1 MKSIWNFFE
10 KHKRVL
16 IGIVIGA
23 SITIGAIALLIVLFL
38 IIVNIL
44 IDGKVNIAD
53 INQKLSAISGNLY
66 LIGTVGISV
75 VCIFFGLSA
84 DRERKKKE
92 EEEWQEKYFGKYDD
106 VLKRM
111 QLNLESMREFY
122 TWTQKQARM
131 AFRLAVGMCIAGIAL
146 ICVAIRI
153 SNNDMTIIST
163 VGGVVTELI
172 AGTALI
178 VYRRSLSQ
186 LNYYHKALHQDQ
198 RFLSSVDL
206 LKEFKDTDSDVKNEM
221 RKAIIQGVID
231 MNRAEVAQPE
241 EEKADKKKSDT

>member
-1 MKSIWNFFE
+1 MKKSICNFFE
-10 KHKRVL
+10 KPKRVL
-16 IGIVIGA
+16 IGILIGTM
-23 SITIGAIALLIVLFL
+23 ITIGAIALLITLIL

-44 IDGKVNIAD
+44 IDSKVNIAN
-53 INQKLSAISGNLY
+53 INQKLIVIPWY
-66 LIGTVGISV
+66 LIGTVVISV
-75 VCIFFGLSA
+75 ACIFFGLSE

-92 EEEWQEKYFGKYDD
+92 EEEWQEKYFGKYDN

-131 AFRLAVGMCIAGIAL
+131 AFSLAVGMCIAGIAL

-163 VGGVVTELI
+163 IGGVVTELI

-221 RKAIIQGVID
+221 LKAIIQGVID

-241 EEKADKKKSDT
+241 EEKADKNKSDT